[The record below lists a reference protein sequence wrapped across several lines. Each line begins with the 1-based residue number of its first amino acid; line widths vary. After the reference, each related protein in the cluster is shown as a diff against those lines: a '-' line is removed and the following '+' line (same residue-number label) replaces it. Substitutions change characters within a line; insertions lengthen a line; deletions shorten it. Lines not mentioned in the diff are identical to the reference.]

1 MIARRD
7 DLDQALGEV
16 EAKAL
21 SGVTTIVVSERWWNA
36 LSVNER
42 ESYRNRAERAA
53 IELRADGR
61 ISSHFVE
68 LRGGEE
74 GPPLSTE
81 RPM

>member
-7 DLDQALGEV
+7 NLDQALGEV
-16 EAKAL
+16 EATQL
-21 SGVTTIVVSERWWNA
+21 CGVTTIVVSERWWNG
-36 LSVNER
+36 LSVKER
-42 ESYRNRAERAA
+42 EAFQSRAERAA

-68 LRGGEE
+68 IRGGKE
-74 GPPLSTE
+74 GPPLSSE